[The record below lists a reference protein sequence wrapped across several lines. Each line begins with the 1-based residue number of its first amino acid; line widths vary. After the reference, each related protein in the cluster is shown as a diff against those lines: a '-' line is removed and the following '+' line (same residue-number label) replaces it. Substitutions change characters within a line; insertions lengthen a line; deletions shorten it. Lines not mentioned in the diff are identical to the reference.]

1 MIMKKIILSAC
12 LLTAATTLLAGC
24 SQGSNSQNSSTS
36 ESVST
41 SMYATDG
48 LNEITTDKIKFYS
61 SKDGSDWKDLSVQG
75 FTAKQYLDVT
85 KGNNISVIGGTI
97 SELIPGNVS
106 FSDLDES
113 LVESAFSTLG
123 VEDVKSEKVQ
133 VGGKDA
139 FKTTYGGKI
148 GDRTLS
154 GVQYIIDLKDD
165 EGAAVTLT
173 SFTDDEEIEKDFENI
188 INTIEKV

>member
-1 MIMKKIILSAC
+1 MKKIILSAC